1 MTLPTLSLPTIAMA
15 AGNRPVAAL
24 ILLLGL
30 TCGVAPPLLAQL
42 QPPTSF
48 SVVRITNPADVGMSA
63 ARLDKLTTAFNKEIA
78 DKALPGVTIMV
89 ARKGKVVYS
98 NAFGVR
104 DAAKGDAMSMD
115 SLFRIYSMT
124 KPMASVAAMIPLAL
138 VRCPPRLITCAL
150 PR

>member
-1 MTLPTLSLPTIAMA
+1 MTLPVPTIAMA
-15 AGNRPVAAL
+15 TSKRNSKRKSNFSRKRPVAAL
-24 ILLLGL
+24 LLLLGL
-30 TCGVAPPLLAQL
+30 TCGFAPPLLAQL

-124 KPMASVAAMIPLAL
+124 KPW
-138 VRCPPRLITCAL
+138 PRW
-150 PR
+150 RR